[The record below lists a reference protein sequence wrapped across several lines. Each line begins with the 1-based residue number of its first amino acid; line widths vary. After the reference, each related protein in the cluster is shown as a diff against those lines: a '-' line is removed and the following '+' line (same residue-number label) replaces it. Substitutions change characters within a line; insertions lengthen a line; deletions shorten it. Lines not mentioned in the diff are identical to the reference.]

1 MMSLIKKSRPAG
13 KNFFNLRESWE
24 EEEEEEVGE
33 ARWKWESL
41 KPRARN
47 HLDWWPLIA
56 VVVIVAVVVVIVVVV
71 VVVDIVAVVVVVVVV
86 AIVVAVVVVAIV
98 PAS

>member
-1 MMSLIKKSRPAG
+1 MMSVIKKSRPAG
-13 KNFFNLRESWE
+13 KNFFNLRESG

-47 HLDWWPLIA
+47 HLDWWLLIA
-56 VVVIVAVVVVIVVVV
+56 VVVIVVVV
-71 VVVDIVAVVVVVVVV
+71 VVDVIVVVDVVDVIVVVVDIVA
-86 AIVVAVVVVAIV
+86 AI
-98 PAS
+98 

>member
-56 VVVIVAVVVVIVVVV
+56 VVVIVVVVVVDVIVVVV
-71 VVVDIVAVVVVVVVV
+71 VVDVIVVVV
-86 AIVVAVVVVAIV
+86 AIVAAI
-98 PAS
+98 